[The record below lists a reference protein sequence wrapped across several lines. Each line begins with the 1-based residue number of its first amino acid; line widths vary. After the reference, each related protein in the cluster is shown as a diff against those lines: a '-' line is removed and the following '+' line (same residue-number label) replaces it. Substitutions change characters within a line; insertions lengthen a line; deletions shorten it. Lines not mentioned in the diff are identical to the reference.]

1 MIMNYNGWSGS
12 NVVTDVL
19 QESRCP
25 TTGPLSSPSQPLSR
39 DLTWL
44 LTEVS
49 LTFIS
54 RQLLREDKARM
65 FYRCD
70 RLFFQG
76 FNAYPWRTFRY
87 TNASKLG

>member
-1 MIMNYNGWSGS
+1 MIMSYNGWSGS

-25 TTGPLSSPSQPLSR
+25 TTGPLSSPSQPLCR
-39 DLTWL
+39 DLRWL

-49 LTFIS
+49 LPFIS

-70 RLFFQG
+70 RLFLKVLRLIHG
-76 FNAYPWRTFRY
+76 EHLDILTHIN
-87 TNASKLG
+87 